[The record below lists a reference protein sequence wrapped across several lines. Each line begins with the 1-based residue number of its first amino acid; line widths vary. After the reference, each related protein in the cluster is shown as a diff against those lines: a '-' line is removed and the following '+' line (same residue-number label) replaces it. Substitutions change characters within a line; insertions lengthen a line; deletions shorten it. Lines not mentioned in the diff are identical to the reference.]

1 MRKTLDDLRAEQHAR
16 AQRIAAWASEAST
29 ALVPLGVSP
38 IPALV
43 RPVSIS
49 DALPVLDSAAER
61 LRRLDRILST
71 RLEAEGSRLCQSAI
85 EYVLTCFWSHDP
97 AASLRPVIA
106 GPVADTE
113 DAAREGVQDVV
124 DAVVGR
130 FQRDPT
136 DDE

>member
-1 MRKTLDDLRAEQHAR
+1 
-16 AQRIAAWASEAST
+16 
-29 ALVPLGVSP
+29 VPLGMSP

-43 RPVSIS
+43 RPACIS
-49 DALPVLDSAAER
+49 DALLILDSAVDR
-61 LRRLDRILST
+61 LRCLDQILSV
-71 RLEAEGSRLCQSAI
+71 RLEAEGSRLCRSAI
-85 EYVLTCFWSHDP
+85 EYILTCFGSHDP
-97 AASLRPVIA
+97 AVSLGPVIA

-113 DAAREGVQDVV
+113 DAARESVQDVV